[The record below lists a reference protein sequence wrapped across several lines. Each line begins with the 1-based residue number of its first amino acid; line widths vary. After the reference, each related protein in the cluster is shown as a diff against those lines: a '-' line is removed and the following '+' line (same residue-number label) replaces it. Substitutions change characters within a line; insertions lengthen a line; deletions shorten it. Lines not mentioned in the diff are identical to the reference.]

1 MAKNY
6 TESEIENNKT
16 VRLENRTSEDPIQM
30 AKYRLLNFIM
40 EKIDNGSNIDYI
52 VRLSEV
58 YRNIK

>member
-6 TESEIENNKT
+6 TESEIENNKAT
-16 VRLENRTSEDPIQM
+16 RLESKISEDPIQV

>member
-6 TESEIENNKT
+6 TESEIESNKAT
-16 VRLENRTSEDPIQM
+16 RLESKISEDPIQM

>member
-6 TESEIENNKT
+6 TEPEMESNKAT
-16 VRLENRTSEDPIQM
+16 RLENGTSEDPIQM

>member
-6 TESEIENNKT
+6 TELETESTKT
-16 VRLENRTSEDPIQM
+16 TRLEDNISGDSTQT
-30 AKYRLLNFIM
+30 AKSRLLSLIM

>member
-6 TESEIENNKT
+6 TESEIENNKAA
-16 VRLENRTSEDPIQM
+16 RLESKISEDPTQT
-30 AKYRLLNFIM
+30 AKYRLLNLIM
-40 EKIDNGSNIDYI
+40 EKIDNGSNIDYV

>member
-6 TESEIENNKT
+6 TELETESAKIT
-16 VRLENRTSEDPIQM
+16 RLEDNMSEDSTQT
-30 AKYRLLNFIM
+30 AKSRLLSLIM

>member
-6 TESEIENNKT
+6 TESEIENNKAT
-16 VRLENRTSEDPIQM
+16 RLESKISEDPTQT

>member
-6 TESEIENNKT
+6 TESEIENNKAT
-16 VRLENRTSEDPIQM
+16 RLESKISEDPIQT